1 MQKGAK
7 NEASSGTEWREVQC
21 DTAGKCAVFG
31 NQELASSFRKASV
44 GKRQGAETRWQRVRG
59 DRKQR
64 TQRQGV

>member
-1 MQKGAK
+1 MEKGER

-44 GKRQGAETRWQRVRG
+44 GKQ
-59 DRKQR
+59 
-64 TQRQGV
+64 